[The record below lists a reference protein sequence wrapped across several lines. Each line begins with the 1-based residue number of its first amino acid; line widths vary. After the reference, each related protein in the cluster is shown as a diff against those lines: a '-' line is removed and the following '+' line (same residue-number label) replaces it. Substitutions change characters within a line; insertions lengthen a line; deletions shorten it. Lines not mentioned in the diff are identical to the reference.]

1 MAGPNE
7 DRRDGGPH
15 HIHIEKKHKKFN
27 WLPWLLAALALLA
40 LLFALSR
47 CDREE
52 QATVDPAV
60 TPAPADNGEIVA
72 STPNAGAS
80 AALGATAGLG
90 TYLAGSEATPRRF
103 AFEQLNFDT
112 GKSEVRAQDVA
123 EINEVAAALKQYPTS
138 RIRIAGY
145 ADARGDAAANAQLGE
160 ARANSIKSALV
171 AQGIDA
177 ARIETT
183 SGGEAEP
190 VDNNA
195 TAPGRFDNRRAELV
209 VTAR

>member
-1 MAGPNE
+1 MAGPN
-7 DRRDGGPH
+7 DDGRPGGAH
-15 HIHIEKKHKKFN
+15 HIHIEKKEKKFN

-52 QATVDPAV
+52 QATVDPTV
-60 TPAPADNGEIVA
+60 TPTPVENPEVVA
-72 STPNAGAS
+72 STPNAGTS

-90 TYLAGSEATPRRF
+90 AYLAGSEATPRRF
-103 AFEQLNFDT
+103 VFEKLNFDT
-112 GKSEVRAQDVA
+112 GKSDVRPADA
-123 EINEVAAALKQYPTS
+123 GEIDEVAAALKQYPTS

-145 ADARGDAAANAQLGE
+145 ADARGDAAANARLGQ
-160 ARANSIKSALV
+160 ARADSIKAALV
-171 AQGIDA
+171 ARGIDA
-177 ARIETT
+177 SRIDTG
-183 SGGEAEP
+183 SGGETEP

-195 TAPGRFDNRRAELV
+195 TAPGRYDNRRAELV